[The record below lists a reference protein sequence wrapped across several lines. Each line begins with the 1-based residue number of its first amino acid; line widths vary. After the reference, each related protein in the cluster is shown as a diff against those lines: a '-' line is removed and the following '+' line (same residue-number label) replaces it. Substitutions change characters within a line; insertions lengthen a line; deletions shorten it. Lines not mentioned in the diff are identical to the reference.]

1 MNTMTL
7 TEKQSAILRFI
18 ETFQGEH
25 GSFPTLREIQSHF
38 HFASPFAANKH
49 VLALEKKGVLERGQG
64 RARGLV
70 LKNRPQVN
78 LRHIPI
84 FGTIPAG
91 LPSEQEQEADR
102 FVSLDSA
109 MFGLSPQAELF
120 GLEVRGDSMVDAHIL
135 DGDLAVLERKPAKHR
150 DIVAAL
156 IDGETTLKRLIV
168 ENGKNYLK
176 AENPRYADLLP
187 MRELV
192 VQGVLR
198 TVIRTKPL

>member
-1 MNTMTL
+1 MLL
-7 TEKQSAILRFI
+7 TEKQAAVLAFI
-18 ETFQGEH
+18 EGFQGSQ

-38 HFASPFAANKH
+38 GFASPFSANKH
-49 VLALEKKGVLERGQG
+49 VLALEKKGVLERGHG
-64 RARGLV
+64 RARSLV
-70 LKNRPQVN
+70 LKNRPPVN

-102 FVSLDSA
+102 YISLDSA
-109 MFGLSPQAELF
+109 MFGLSPQAEIF
-120 GLEVRGDSMVDAHIL
+120 GLTVRGDSMIDAHIL
-135 DGDLAVLERKPAKHR
+135 DGDLAVMERKPAKHR

-156 IDGETTLKRLIV
+156 IDGETTLKRLII
-168 ENGKNYLK
+168 ESGQKYLK
-176 AENPRYADLLP
+176 AENPRYADLTP
-187 MRELV
+187 ARELI